1 MRAPLYPQEMFMSR
15 FKMPSM
21 QALFTTVLRQHLLY

>member
-15 FKMPSM
+15 FKMPAM
-21 QALFTTVLRQHLLY
+21 NALFTIVLRQHLLY